1 MVATTR
7 SQMAESILEEGNVGS
22 VNLGPSG
29 NRRLSLE
36 SQPQKS
42 SVWALLRTEQ
52 MGRMPAFECLTVDSR
67 DSGKWS
73 KSVGAESSGE
83 EECAL

>member
-1 MVATTR
+1 MVATTC
-7 SQMAESILEEGNVGS
+7 SQVAESILEEGNVGS

-42 SVWALLRTEQ
+42 SVRAFLRTNACI
-52 MGRMPAFECLTVDSR
+52 RMPHC
-67 DSGKWS
+67 
-73 KSVGAESSGE
+73 
-83 EECAL
+83 